1 VRHGGGHATGQRL
14 HKGKSCF
21 NSLLFRIRQ
30 WHPLHHILLEPVE
43 KLAVE
48 AMATAMPNWKAK
60 ALSAAPAP
68 NFSPK

>member
-1 VRHGGGHATGQRL
+1 V
-14 HKGKSCF
+14 K
-21 NSLLFRIRQ
+21 
-30 WHPLHHILLEPVE
+30 

-68 NFSPK
+68 NFSPKWLSSNELSTVDDV